1 MKTSDSIKQIA
12 EALVSA
18 QKEIKFAVKDSTNPH
33 FKSKYAN
40 INSVIDAV
48 KAPLNNNGIAIL
60 QSLSPS
66 DDNKL
71 HLTTRLIHSSGEWI
85 EDTAVCPLQKQDPQ
99 GMGSAVSYIRR
110 YSLSAFLSL
119 YSDTD
124 DDGQSAA
131 LNAADY
137 LQKINHSQTLE
148 ELQANYNF
156 VMSEVKND
164 RTLSKMVIEA
174 KDKRK
179 AEL

>member
-18 QKEIKFAVKDSTNPH
+18 QKEIKFAVKDANNPH
-33 FKSKYAN
+33 YKAKFASL
-40 INSVIDAV
+40 NSVIDSV
-48 KAPLNNNGIAIL
+48 KKPLNDNGIAIL

-66 DDNKL
+66 DDGKL

-85 EDTAVCPLQKQDPQ
+85 EDTAVCPIQKQDPQ
-99 GMGSAVSYIRR
+99 GLGSATSYIRR
-110 YSLSAFLSL
+110 YSLSALCAV
-119 YSDTD
+119 YADD
-124 DDGQSAA
+124 DDGQSAV

-156 VMSEVKND
+156 VMGEVKND
-164 RTLSKMVIEA
+164 RTLSKMIIEA